1 MILCDR
7 CNECYHKDC
16 ARSSGGSK
24 VHDGPWFCVLCRG
37 HLTLHGADDITQDWP
52 LMDHLWTGWLPG
64 DPDEADRIT
73 SIARQFRANGNE
85 LQVRL
90 SATQTEEERWVDVP
104 PLITR
109 NRLMMD
115 THDSLGHCGRDKLF
129 AALQFYFWWPRM
141 YSDVIDCIR
150 QCAVCQKD
158 RPPKTPPEVLRWID
172 KG

>member
-1 MILCDR
+1 M
-7 CNECYHKDC
+7 
-16 ARSSGGSK
+16 
-24 VHDGPWFCVLCRG
+24 
-37 HLTLHGADDITQDWP
+37 
-52 LMDHLWTGWLPG
+52 
-64 DPDEADRIT
+64 
-73 SIARQFRANGNE
+73 
-85 LQVRL
+85 
-90 SATQTEEERWVDVP
+90 QTKEERWVDVP

-129 AALQFYFWWPRM
+129 AALQLYFWWPKM

-150 QCAVCQKD
+150 HCAVCQKD